1 MGKHLAGNCVEQL
14 WVGFTARKCVTE
26 ISSQY
31 APISLKFSL
40 RKGRKGSR
48 YDQGFSSCRIRG
60 DFIPVLTVWFPWFNP
75 ACITFMIIKGQR
87 KLAL

>member
-48 YDQGFSSCRIRG
+48 YYQGFSSCRIRG